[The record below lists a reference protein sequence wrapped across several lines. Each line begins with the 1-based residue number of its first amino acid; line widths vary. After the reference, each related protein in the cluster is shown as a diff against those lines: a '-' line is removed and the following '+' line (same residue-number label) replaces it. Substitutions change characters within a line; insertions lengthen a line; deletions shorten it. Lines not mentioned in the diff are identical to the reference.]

1 MARIPDGELER
12 IKREVSLV
20 RLLEGQGYRLVSQG
34 KDLACRC
41 PWHEGDETPS
51 CIVTPKTN
59 LWHCFGCD
67 AGGTVIDWVM
77 RSHRISFRHACELLL
92 KEHPALV
99 AAAGNSAAGSA
110 PKLSQG
116 KLRQAQSF
124 ALETD
129 ADQAA
134 SDQRLI
140 DQVIEFY
147 HETLLASPEALKYL
161 QGRGLGNR
169 EMIERFRLGFA
180 NRTLAYRLAPK
191 QYKAGAEL
199 RTALQ
204 RIGILR
210 ESGHEHFNGSIVV
223 PLWAAPRT
231 GPAAGT
237 GAARGSPADG
247 NPAGDVPE
255 RPRHVV
261 GAYARKINDNLR
273 LGTPKHLY
281 LPGPHRGVL
290 NGEGLEGEREVIL
303 CEAILDALTFW
314 AAGYRNVTSC
324 FGVNGLTDEL
334 VAKLKACGTQRVLI
348 AFDRD
353 EAGDRGA
360 EAVAQRLMAEGL
372 ECYRLLFP
380 KGMDANEYA
389 CRVMPAEKSLGV
401 VIRSAQWM
409 GRGVNPVQTSLAVAA
424 PAAGAAPKWPPSRP
438 PDTLEPAAPES
449 SPLAAE
455 THTPDAPAAEGI
467 GTAEESAAEKAA
479 SPAPAILPQAQSMSP
494 QSEAAAVPAGPPL
507 EAEAKGDV
515 ACRAGAGS
523 QADEQQLVI
532 TFGER
537 RYRVRGLPK
546 QLGEALKVNVLLTC
560 STAQDLAPAAAAE
573 AGLHVDTLD
582 LYQAKARAVFAKLAA
597 LELCIEESVIQHDLG
612 RLLLKL
618 EQVIDERARA
628 AEQPSVAPLPAM
640 SAQDTAG
647 ALAFLRDERL
657 IERIA
662 GGFERVGLVGEPSNA
677 LVAYLA
683 CVSRKL
689 ASPLAVLIQ
698 STSAAGKSTLMDAVL
713 ALVPEEDRVHYSAM
727 TGQSLFY
734 LGEQEIKHKIL
745 AIAEEEGVRQAA
757 YALKV
762 LQSQGELTIASTGKD
777 PATGMLVTQQY
788 RVEGPV
794 MLFLTTTAIDVDEEL
809 TNRCLVLTINESREQ
824 TRAIQARQRSRR
836 TLAGLIA
843 QEEAQTI
850 TRLHRNAQRLL
861 RPLAVVNPY
870 AEQLT
875 FLDDRTRTRRDHAK
889 YLTLIETITLLHQHQ
904 RVLRTARSGGKVI
917 EYIEVELADIALAN
931 ALAHEVLG
939 RSLDEL
945 PPQTRRVLGVIEV
958 MVEEECRARSIART
972 DARFTRRELR
982 GRCGMSDAAVRIHLE
997 RLIAMEYVRPVA
1009 GRNGQRFEYELAFDG
1024 DVARS
1029 APQMIGLIDVDALRA
1044 AQPLQAAHAL
1054 RAAATGPVG
1063 TAATSQGQI
1072 PNLAPTLQAACTPLA
1087 STSQGAVLCENPK
1100 CDSDL
1105 PDPCCVG
1112 SEKAPLGRAVPGD
1125 RSRNGDGRPASA
1137 GPAPALSSSLAAVF
1151 SSGR

>member
-1 MARIPDGELER
+1 MARIPDAELER
-12 IKREVSLV
+12 LKGEVSLV
-20 RLLEGQGYRLVSQG
+20 RLIEAQGHRLTSQG

-59 LWHCFGCD
+59 LWHCFGCG

-92 KEHPALV
+92 KEHPAL
-99 AAAGNSAAGSA
+99 AAGASDGAVGSA

-124 ALETD
+124 ELPED

-134 SDQRLI
+134 ADQLLL
-140 DQVIEFY
+140 DQVIDFY
-147 HETLLASPEALKYL
+147 HETLKGSPEALAYL
-161 QGRGLGNR
+161 EKRGLASM
-169 EMIERFRLGFA
+169 ELIERFRLGHA

-191 QYKAGAEL
+191 QYKAGAQM
-199 RTALQ
+199 RAALQ
-204 RIGILR
+204 RVGILR
-210 ESGHEHFNGSIVV
+210 DSGHEHLNGSIVV
-223 PLWAAPRT
+223 PLYSVGNAAD
-231 GPAAGT
+231 
-237 GAARGSPADG
+237 GAA
-247 NPAGDVPE
+247 
-255 RPRHVV
+255 RHVV
-261 GAYARKINDNLR
+261 GAYGRKLLDNLR
-273 LGTPKHLY
+273 PGTPKHLY

-290 NGEGLEGEREVIL
+290 NAEGLGGQREVIL
-303 CEAILDALTFW
+303 CEALLDALTFW
-314 AAGYRNVTSC
+314 VAGYRNVTSC
-324 FGVNGLTDEL
+324 YGVNGLADEL
-334 VAKLKACGTQRVLI
+334 VATIAACGAERVLI

-360 EAVAQRLMAEGL
+360 EVVAKRLMAEGL
-372 ECYRLLFP
+372 ECFRLLFP
-380 KGMDANEYA
+380 KGMDANAYA
-389 CRVMPAEKSLGV
+389 CAVKPAEKSLGV
-401 VIRSAQWM
+401 VIRAAQWM
-409 GRGVNPVQTSLAVAA
+409 GRGAKPVQARPAPQA
-424 PAAGAAPKWPPSRP
+424 PAPSPVITPETAPAVPP
-438 PDTLEPAAPES
+438 L
-449 SPLAAE
+449 LAA
-455 THTPDAPAAEGI
+455 HTNTVNGADAMEI
-467 GTAEESAAEKAA
+467 GTAEENAAKQEA
-479 SPAPAILPQAQSMSP
+479 SPAPVAREPEAMLPQP
-494 QSEAAAVPAGPPL
+494 EAAALPAAPP
-507 EAEAKGDV
+507 EEPESKAD
-515 ACRAGAGS
+515 GAS
-523 QADEQQLVI
+523 KTDEQQLVI
-532 TFGER
+532 AFGER
-537 RYRVRGLPK
+537 RYRVRGWPK
-546 QLGEALKVNVLLTC
+546 QLTEALKVNVLVTR
-560 STAQDLAPAAAAE
+560 STAEDLASVAAAE
-573 AGLHVDTLD
+573 AALHVDTLD
-582 LYQAKARAVFAKLAA
+582 LYQAKARAAFAKLAA
-597 LELCIEESVIQHDLG
+597 IELSLDESVIQHDLG

-628 AEQPSVAPLPAM
+628 AEAPSVAPLPAM
-640 SAQDTAG
+640 SAEESAE
-647 ALAFLRDERL
+647 ALAFLRDGKL

-662 GGFERVGLVGEPSNA
+662 GDFERVGLVGEPSNA

-836 TLAGLIA
+836 TLAGLVA
-843 QEEAQTI
+843 QSQAEAI
-850 TRLHRNAQRLL
+850 HRLHRNAQRLL

-870 AEQLT
+870 AESLT

-889 YLTLIETITLLHQHQ
+889 YLTLIETIALLHQHQ
-904 RVLRTARSGGKVI
+904 RALRTARSGGRTI
-917 EYIEVELADIALAN
+917 EYIEVTLDDIALAN

-945 PPQTRRVLGVIEV
+945 PPQTRRVLKVIET
-958 MVEEECRARSIART
+958 MVEEQCRERSIGRV

-982 GRCGMSDAAVRIHLE
+982 GRSGMSDTAVRIHLE
-997 RLIAMEYVRPVA
+997 RLIAMEYVRCVA
-1009 GRNGQRFEYELAFDG
+1009 GRNGQRFEYELLFDG
-1024 DVARS
+1024 DLERA
-1029 APQMIGLIDVDALRA
+1029 APQMIGLIDVHTLGRVHT
-1044 AQPLQAAHAL
+1044 LGS
-1054 RAAATGPVG
+1054 TI
-1063 TAATSQGQI
+1063 ATSQGQV
-1072 PNLAPTLQAACTPLA
+1072 PDLAAGLQAARTPVAPAL
-1087 STSQGAVLCENPK
+1087 QGAMLAENCK
-1100 CDSDL
+1100 DDSDL
-1105 PDPCCVG
+1105 PDRSDVG
-1112 SEKAPLGRAVPGD
+1112 SEKAPLGRQPLEH
-1125 RSRNGDGRPASA
+1125 RSVDGRPVSA
-1137 GPAPALSSSLAAVF
+1137 GSAPSALSSSLAA
-1151 SSGR
+1151 SSASGR

>member
-1 MARIPDGELER
+1 MARIADAELER
-12 IKREVSLV
+12 LKCEVSLV
-20 RLLEGQGYRLVSQG
+20 RLIEGQGIRLLSQG

-51 CIVTPKTN
+51 CIVTPKSN

-77 RSHRISFRHACELLL
+77 RSHRVSFRHACELLL

-99 AAAGNSAAGSA
+99 AGAADAAAGAA

-129 ADQAA
+129 ADQA
-134 SDQRLI
+134 SDQRLL

-161 QGRGLGNR
+161 EGRGLGNR
-169 EMIERFRLGFA
+169 ELIERFRLGFA

-191 QYKAGAEL
+191 QYKAGAQM

-223 PLWAAPRT
+223 PLWC
-231 GPAAGT
+231 
-237 GAARGSPADG
+237 PADG
-247 NPAGDVPE
+247 KLADSAPSGNS
-255 RPRHVV
+255 RHVV

-273 LGTPKHLY
+273 VGTPMHLY
-281 LPGPHRGVL
+281 LPGPRRGVP
-290 NGEGLEGEREVIL
+290 NGEGLEGQREVIL

-314 AAGYRNVTSC
+314 VAGYRNVTSC

-334 VAKLKACGTQRVLI
+334 IASLKVCGAERVLI

-360 EAVAQRLMAEGL
+360 EAVAKRLMAEGL
-372 ECYRLLFP
+372 ECHRLLFP
-380 KGMDANEYA
+380 KGMDANAYA
-389 CRVMPAEKSLGV
+389 CAVKPAEKSLGV

-409 GRGVNPVQTSLAVAA
+409 GRGVKSAQAARPVQPARSAEAVMFSEAAPTVAA
-424 PAAGAAPKWPPSRP
+424 A
-438 PDTLEPAAPES
+438 ES
-449 SPLAAE
+449 TPLAAE
-455 THTPDAPAAEGI
+455 TNTLEVPAAESI
-467 GTAEESAAEKAA
+467 DAAHEHAAKKEA
-479 SPAPAILPQAQSMSP
+479 SPAPIQARPMLPEL
-494 QSEAAAVPAGPPL
+494 EAAAVPAGPSP
-507 EAEAKGDV
+507 EPKDD
-515 ACRAGAGS
+515 AGCI
-523 QADEQQLVI
+523 ADEQQLLVA
-532 TFGER
+532 FGER
-537 RYRVRGLPK
+537 RYRVRALPK
-546 QLGEALKVNVLLTC
+546 QLGEALKVNVLVTC
-560 STAQDLAPAAAAE
+560 SGAEELTPAAAAE

-582 LYQAKARAVFAKLAA
+582 LYQAKARAAFAKLAS

-628 AEQPSVAPLPAM
+628 AQAPSVAPLPAM
-640 SAQDTAG
+640 SADEAEA
-647 ALAFLRDERL
+647 ALAFLRDGKL

-662 GGFERVGLVGEPSNA
+662 GDFERVGLVGEPSNA

-757 YALKV
+757 YALKI

-836 TLAGLIA
+836 TLAGLMA
-843 QEEAQTI
+843 QSEAEAI
-850 TRLHRNAQRLL
+850 HRLHRNAQRLL
-861 RPLAVVNPY
+861 RPLAVVNPH
-870 AEQLT
+870 AERLT

-889 YLTLIETITLLHQHQ
+889 YLTLIETIALLQQHQ
-904 RVLRTARSGGKVI
+904 REVKAVTRGGRTI
-917 EYIEVELADIALAN
+917 EYIEVTLEDIALAN
-931 ALAHEVLG
+931 GLAHEVLG

-945 PPQTRRVLGVIEV
+945 PPQTRRVLGVIES
-958 MVEEECRARSIART
+958 MVEEECRVRSIART
-972 DARFTRRELR
+972 DVRFTRRELR
-982 GRCGMSDAAVRIHLE
+982 ARCGMSDTAVRIHLE
-997 RLIAMEYVRPVA
+997 RLVAMEYVRPVT
-1009 GRNGQRFEYELAFDG
+1009 GRSGQRFEYELLFDG
-1024 DVARS
+1024 DLKRS
-1029 APQMIGLIDVDALRA
+1029 APQMIGLIDVSALGRV
-1044 AQPLQAAHAL
+1044 H
-1054 RAAATGPVG
+1054 TS
-1063 TAATSQGQI
+1063 TIATSQGQT
-1072 PNLAPTLQAACTPLA
+1072 PDLAPGSQAACTPVAPASQSVVLA
-1087 STSQGAVLCENPK
+1087 GKSKDQSH
-1100 CDSDL
+1100 L
-1105 PDPCCVG
+1105 PDPLGVG
-1112 SEKAPLGRAVPGD
+1112 SEKALPGRGSLD
-1125 RSRNGDGRPASA
+1125 GRSRSGDLAS
-1137 GPAPALSSSLAAVF
+1137 GPLSSSLAAAF
-1151 SSGR
+1151 SSSGR

>member
-1 MARIPDGELER
+1 MARIADTELER
-12 IKREVSLV
+12 LKREVSLV
-20 RLLEGQGYRLVSQG
+20 RLIEGQGIRLLSQG

-51 CIVTPKTN
+51 CIVTPKSN

-77 RSHRISFRHACELLL
+77 RSHRVSFRHACELLL

-99 AAAGNSAAGSA
+99 AGAADAQAGVA

-129 ADQAA
+129 ADQIA
-134 SDQRLI
+134 SDQRLL

-161 QGRGLGNR
+161 EGRGLGNR
-169 EMIERFRLGFA
+169 ELIERFRFGFA

-191 QYKAGAEL
+191 QYKAGAQM
-199 RTALQ
+199 RAALQ

-223 PLWAAPRT
+223 PLWC
-231 GPAAGT
+231 PAD
-237 GAARGSPADG
+237 GSPADG
-247 NPAGDVPE
+247 NLVDSAPSDSS
-255 RPRHVV
+255 RHVV

-273 LGTPKHLY
+273 AGTPMHLY

-290 NGEGLEGEREVIL
+290 NGEGLQGQREVIL

-324 FGVNGLTDEL
+324 LGVNGLTDEL
-334 VAKLKACGTQRVLI
+334 VAALKTCGAERVLI

-353 EAGDRGA
+353 DAGDRGA
-360 EAVAQRLMAEGL
+360 EAVAKRLMAERL

-389 CRVMPAEKSLGV
+389 SRVMPAEKSLGV

-409 GRGVNPVQTSLAVAA
+409 GRGVKPLKVSPPMPSAAASESPPPAV
-424 PAAGAAPKWPPSRP
+424 
-438 PDTLEPAAPES
+438 ES
-449 SPLAAE
+449 SPLGAE
-455 THTPDAPAAEGI
+455 PNTPDALADDRI
-467 GTAEESAAEKAA
+467 STAPESAAKKDA
-479 SPAPAILPQAQSMSP
+479 SPAQGISP
-494 QSEAAAVPAGPPL
+494 QPMLPEPEAAAVPAGPVSEP
-507 EAEAKGDV
+507 KDD
-515 ACRAGAGS
+515 AGCT
-523 QADEQQLVI
+523 ADEQQLI
-532 TFGER
+532 IAFGER
-537 RYRVRGLPK
+537 RYRVRGMPK
-546 QLGEALKVNVLLTC
+546 QLTEALKVNVLVTC
-560 STAQDLAPAAAAE
+560 SGAEELTPAAAAE
-573 AGLHVDTLD
+573 TGLHVDTLD
-582 LYQAKARAVFAKLAA
+582 LYQAKARAAFAKLAA
-597 LELCIEESVIQHDLG
+597 LEISVEESVIQHDLG

-640 SAQDTAG
+640 SADETAA
-647 ALAFLRDERL
+647 ALAFLRDEKL
-657 IERIA
+657 IERIV
-662 GGFERVGLVGEPSNA
+662 GDFERVGLVGEPSNA

-683 CVSRKL
+683 CISRKL

-698 STSAAGKSTLMDAVL
+698 STSAAGKSTFMDAVL
-713 ALVPEEDRVHYSAM
+713 ALTPEEDRVHYSAM

-836 TLAGLIA
+836 TLAGLMA
-843 QEEAQTI
+843 QSEAEAIQ
-850 TRLHRNAQRLL
+850 RLHRNAQRLL

-870 AEQLT
+870 AERLT

-889 YLTLIETITLLHQHQ
+889 YLTLIETIALLHQHQ
-904 RVLRTARSGGKVI
+904 RDVKAVMRGGRTI
-917 EYIEVELADIALAN
+917 EYIEATLADIALAN
-931 ALAHEVLG
+931 ELAHEVLG

-945 PPQTRRVLGVIEV
+945 PPQTRRVLGVIES
-958 MVEEECRARSIART
+958 MVEEECRTRSLART

-982 GRCGMSDAAVRIHLE
+982 ARCGMSDTAVRIHLE
-997 RLIAMEYVRPVA
+997 RLVAMEYARPVA
-1009 GRNGQRFEYELAFDG
+1009 GRSGQRFEYELLFDG
-1024 DVARS
+1024 DLERS
-1029 APQMIGLIDVDALRA
+1029 APQMIGLIDVSALGRVRT
-1044 AQPLQAAHAL
+1044 LGS
-1054 RAAATGPVG
+1054 TI
-1063 TAATSQGQI
+1063 ATSQGQT
-1072 PNLAPTLQAACTPLA
+1072 PDLAPCSQAARTPVAPASQSVVLA
-1087 STSQGAVLCENPK
+1087 EKSKDQSH
-1100 CDSDL
+1100 L
-1105 PDPCCVG
+1105 PDPLGVG
-1112 SEKAPLGRAVPGD
+1112 SERARPGQVSLD
-1125 RSRNGDGRPASA
+1125 GHSRSGDLASA
-1137 GPAPALSSSLAAVF
+1137 PLSSSLAAVF
-1151 SSGR
+1151 SGR

>member
-1 MARIPDGELER
+1 MARIADTELER
-12 IKREVSLV
+12 VKREVSLV
-20 RLLEGQGYRLVSQG
+20 RLIEGQGIRLVSQG

-51 CIVTPKTN
+51 CIVTPKSN

-77 RSHRISFRHACELLL
+77 RSHRVSFRHACELLL
-92 KEHPALV
+92 KEHPALG
-99 AAAGNSAAGSA
+99 AAPGNPSETNPGFGAAGR
-110 PKLSQG
+110 LSQG

-129 ADQAA
+129 ADEAA
-134 SDQRLI
+134 SDQRLL

-161 QGRGLGNR
+161 EGRGLGNR
-169 EMIERFRLGFA
+169 ELIERFRLGFA

-191 QYKAGAEL
+191 QYKAGAQM
-199 RTALQ
+199 RAALQ

-210 ESGHEHFNGSIVV
+210 ESGHEHLNGSIVV
-223 PLWAAPRT
+223 PLWC
-231 GPAAGT
+231 PADD
-237 GAARGSPADG
+237 SPADG
-247 NPAGDVPE
+247 NLVDSAPSDSS
-255 RPRHVV
+255 RHVV

-273 LGTPKHLY
+273 VGTPMHLY

-290 NGEGLEGEREVIL
+290 NGEGLEGQREVIL
-303 CEAILDALTFW
+303 GEAILDALTFW

-324 FGVNGLTDEL
+324 YGVNGLTDEL
-334 VAKLKACGTQRVLI
+334 VAALKACGAERVLI

-360 EAVAQRLMAEGL
+360 EAVAKRLMADGL

-380 KGMDANEYA
+380 KGMDANAYA
-389 CRVMPAEKSLGV
+389 GTVKPAEKSLGV

-409 GRGVNPVQTSLAVAA
+409 GRGAKPSKASPTPVTPMPSAA
-424 PAAGAAPKWPPSRP
+424 PQSPPPSP
-438 PDTLEPAAPES
+438 AQVPEPAIES

-455 THTPDAPAAEGI
+455 PNTLEAQADDRISTAPQ
-467 GTAEESAAEKAA
+467 SAAKMDA
-479 SPAPAILPQAQSMSP
+479 SPAPILPEP
-494 QSEAAAVPAGPPL
+494 EAAAQPVGPPV
-507 EAEAKGDV
+507 EPERDAA
-515 ACRAGAGS
+515 ACQG
-523 QADEQQLVI
+523 DEQQLLVA
-532 TFGER
+532 FGER
-537 RYRVRGLPK
+537 RYRVRGMPK
-546 QLGEALKVNVLLTC
+546 QLTEALKVNVLVTC
-560 STAQDLAPAAAAE
+560 SGAEELTPAAAAE

-582 LYQAKARAVFAKLAA
+582 LYQAKARAAFAKLAS
-597 LELCIEESVIQHDLG
+597 LELSVEESVIQHDLG

-640 SAQDTAG
+640 SADEAAA
-647 ALAFLRDERL
+647 ALAFLRDEKL

-662 GGFERVGLVGEPSNA
+662 GDFERVGLVGEPSNA

-683 CVSRKL
+683 CISRKL

-777 PATGMLVTQQY
+777 PATGMLITQQY

-836 TLAGLIA
+836 TLAGLMA
-843 QEEAQTI
+843 KDEAEAIQ
-850 TRLHRNAQRLL
+850 RLHRNAQRLL
-861 RPLAVVNPY
+861 RPLVVVNPY

-889 YLTLIETITLLHQHQ
+889 YLTLIEAVALLHQHQ
-904 RVLRTARSGGKVI
+904 REVKAVTRGGRTV
-917 EYIEVELADIALAN
+917 EYIEVTLDDIALAN
-931 ALAHEVLG
+931 ELAHEVLG

-945 PPQTRRVLGVIEV
+945 PPQTRRVLGVIEA
-958 MVEEECRARSIART
+958 MVEEQRRERSIART
-972 DARFTRRELR
+972 DVRFTRRELR
-982 GRCGMSDAAVRIHLE
+982 SRCGMSDTAVRIHLE
-997 RLIAMEYVRPVA
+997 RLVAMEYARAVA
-1009 GRNGQRFEYELAFDG
+1009 GRSGQRFEYEFLFDG
-1024 DVARS
+1024 ELERS
-1029 APQMIGLIDVDALRA
+1029 APQMIGLIDASALGRVRT
-1044 AQPLQAAHAL
+1044 LGS
-1054 RAAATGPVG
+1054 TI
-1063 TAATSQGQI
+1063 ATSQGQT
-1072 PNLAPTLQAACTPLA
+1072 PDLAPRSQAACTPVAPASQSVVLA
-1087 STSQGAVLCENPK
+1087 EKSKDQSH
-1100 CDSDL
+1100 L
-1105 PDPCCVG
+1105 PDPLGVG
-1112 SEKAPLGRAVPGD
+1112 SERTRPEQVSLDG
-1125 RSRNGDGRPASA
+1125 RSRSADLASA
-1137 GPAPALSSSLAAVF
+1137 PLSSSLAAVF
-1151 SSGR
+1151 SGR